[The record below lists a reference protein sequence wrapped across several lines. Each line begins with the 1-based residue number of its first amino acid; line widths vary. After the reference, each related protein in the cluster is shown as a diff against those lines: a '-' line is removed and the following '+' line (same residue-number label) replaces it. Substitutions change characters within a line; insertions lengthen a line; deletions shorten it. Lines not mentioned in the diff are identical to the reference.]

1 MGAYKPPP
9 RGDTTMIEQM
19 EKRSK
24 KDVKISELEQKL
36 YTLETL
42 VERYGLC
49 HPDLQ
54 IARLSRK
61 EAMDKYLQEMR
72 DNRVKR
78 VGGEP
83 S

>member
-1 MGAYKPPP
+1 MGAYKQATLGELDQ
-9 RGDTTMIEQM
+9 R
-19 EKRSK
+19 RSK
-24 KDVKISELEQKL
+24 KDKEIDDLKQKL

-54 IARLSRK
+54 IARLTRD
-61 EAMDKYLQEMR
+61 EAFKKYLQEMR